1 MGVEIQDMQSL
12 VEYFIMNGIEELVY
26 DTTGKNQNSLFESL
40 RSHIERN
47 GRPNNY
53 LVNES

>member
-1 MGVEIQDMQSL
+1 MHSL